1 MIPSRLARSAA
12 MTLAPIRRNILELPA
27 SRIREVT
34 MAARGID
41 DLIPLWF
48 GEGDDVTPAFIR
60 DAAAEA
66 LHRGET
72 FYTSNYGIAE
82 LRDAIQRY
90 LRRIYRAEVER
101 DRIIVTTSGM
111 QALMLA
117 VQCLVGH

>member
-1 MIPSRLARSAA
+1 MCLLESAVAGCRRDCAGRRPSRARRVRRRRVHCAP
-12 MTLAPIRRNILELPA
+12 MLPIRRNILELPA
-27 SRIREVT
+27 SRIRQVT
-34 MAARGID
+34 LAGAGIE

-82 LRDAIQRY
+82 
-90 LRRIYRAEVER
+90 
-101 DRIIVTTSGM
+101 
-111 QALMLA
+111 
-117 VQCLVGH
+117 